1 MIYPIKWI
9 AYFII
14 GRIHCIKNPHIKIK
28 HGARVTYSSKLEGYN
43 VINENS
49 YFRGEI
55 GLGSYI
61 GPDSLVIGKIGRFCS
76 IARNVLFLEST
87 HPTSKFVSSHPAF
100 YSLGKQCGITFVAKQ
115 KFDEKPKLEGN
126 TYPFEVGNDVYIGAG
141 VTVIGPVRIGDGAV
155 IAANATVIHDV
166 APYSIVAGTPA
177 KEIRKRFCD
186 SDIEYL
192 MKTKWWEKSLDWLI
206 KNGEC
211 MESINELKK
220 VLGDGD
226 EK

>member
-14 GRIHCIKNPHIKIK
+14 GRIHCIKNSHVKIK
-28 HGARVTYSSKLEGYN
+28 HNARVTYSSKFEGYN
-43 VINENS
+43 VVNENS

-76 IARNVLFLEST
+76 IARNVMFLEST
-87 HPTSKFVSSHPAF
+87 HPTTGFVSSHPAF
-100 YSLGKQCGITFVAKQ
+100 YSLGKQCGISFVEKQ
-115 KFDEKPKLEGN
+115 KFVEKPKLKGKV
-126 TYPFEVGNDVYIGAG
+126 YPFEVGNDVYIGAG
-141 VTVIGPVRIGDGAV
+141 VTIIGPVKIGDGSV

-166 APYSIVAGTPA
+166 EPYSIVAGIPA
-177 KEIRKRFCD
+177 KVIRKRFSD

-192 MKTKWWEKSLDWLI
+192 QKTKWWEKDLDWFI

-211 MESINELKK
+211 MEDINQLRA
-220 VLGDGD
+220 VLGDGN
-226 EK
+226 EE